1 MCSRDGLNITGMS
14 EGTIKK
20 LLDAFDIEKPSDIL
34 NATKENFLELEGFA
48 ERSAQKIYDSIQ
60 KAIKEQPINRILY
73 SSAIPL
79 IGKSASK
86 DICEHFSATELI
98 SIFDMDED
106 KAVKKLLEVKDIGET
121 MAKSLID
128 NKEAFREMYKHIAKS
143 IDIKTNKSKVEN
155 RLIICI
161 TGQREPFKTIIEE
174 EGHKVSSSVSKKTDA
189 LVNANNEKS
198 SKAIK
203 AQELGIPI
211 LKTEEELRNFLK

>member
-1 MCSRDGLNITGMS
+1 
-14 EGTIKK
+14 
-20 LLDAFDIEKPSDIL
+20 
-34 NATKENFLELEGFA
+34 
-48 ERSAQKIYDSIQ
+48 
-60 KAIKEQPINRILY
+60 
-73 SSAIPL
+73 
-79 IGKSASK
+79 
-86 DICEHFSATELI
+86 
-98 SIFDMDED
+98 
-106 KAVKKLLEVKDIGET
+106 
-121 MAKSLID
+121 
-128 NKEAFREMYKHIAKS
+128 MYKHIAKS